1 MILSINTPFLESSRV
16 VLESRSVG
24 FGPGK
29 YAFGVEV
36 NNPQDAYLNY
46 PNSSM
51 PYTKRV
57 ANDMCSGANS
67 RGMLSVYIPISS
79 TSLNRSL

>member
-1 MILSINTPFLESSRV
+1 MANCAARAES
-16 VLESRSVG
+16 
-24 FGPGK
+24 
-29 YAFGVEV
+29 
-36 NNPQDAYLNY
+36 ND
-46 PNSSM
+46 PNSSI

-67 RGMLSVYIPISS
+67 RGMFSVYIPISS